1 MVRRLVFPILLA
13 AILPLDARSASTAS
27 LDLLRRAADPN
38 PALKS
43 YTASAQLSAILHVLI
58 PVHKTFSGT
67 VYYLKPKRK
76 IEFQNVSGQ
85 LARFK
90 DLATSTPS
98 FSELAKQY
106 AVTALGDTGAVST
119 YDLVPKKAGSR
130 VKNIDVMVDDAAA
143 HIQHVQ
149 WNYTNGG
156 TLQLTESYTQVGTY
170 QLPAKSDIEARF
182 PGYSVD
188 GTLSFSDY
196 KPNAPVSPE
205 VFASPNAQ

>member
-1 MVRRLVFPILLA
+1 MRRLALLILLA
-13 AILPLDARSASTAS
+13 AILPLDARSANAAS
-27 LDLLRRAADPN
+27 LDLLRRAADLN
-38 PALKS
+38 PGLKS

-98 FSELAKQY
+98 FSELAKEY
-106 AVTALGDTGAVST
+106 TVTALADTGSVSS
-119 YDLVPKKAGSR
+119 YDMTPKKTGSR
-130 VKNIDVMVDDAAA
+130 VKNIDVTVDDAAA

-156 TLQLTESYTQVGTY
+156 TLQLTEYYTQVGTY
-170 QLPAKSDIEARF
+170 QLPAKSDIQARF

-188 GTLSFSDY
+188 GTLSFNDY
-196 KPNAPVSPE
+196 KPNAPVSPD
-205 VFASPNAQ
+205 VFASPKP